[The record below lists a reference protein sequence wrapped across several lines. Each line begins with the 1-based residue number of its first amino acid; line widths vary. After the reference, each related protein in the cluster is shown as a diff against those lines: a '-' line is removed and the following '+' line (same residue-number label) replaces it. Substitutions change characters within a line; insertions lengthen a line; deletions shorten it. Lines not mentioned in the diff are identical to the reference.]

1 MNRHSFIARF
11 GLGDTKRIL
20 PVQSDSQVTTID
32 FVSGDKSF
40 DYGLGMALEQL
51 NAVGINPTE
60 GAFDLLLLSSLVF
73 AADTRVNRDS
83 ESQDGWTREFDLYLP
98 VSEPDLWQAQHDL
111 IAVMLGFLTG
121 DRWRF
126 IFRARPKDFR
136 RVVPAASQKELKEFS
151 CVSLFSGGLD
161 SFIGAIDLLI
171 AGQHPL
177 LTSHYWDGMTSQHQ
191 TICFNHLERHFP
203 ENQPGH
209 LRARVGF
216 EKELVKNV
224 ASENTQRSRSF
235 LFFAL
240 GTLAASGI
248 PGKTILHVP
257 ENGLISLNV
266 PLDSLRLGALSTR
279 TTHPFFMARFNELL
293 QRLNL
298 SVELKNPYRHQT
310 KGEMVAACHE
320 LEFLKKTAKDT
331 MSCSAETKGRYRGE
345 PPRHCGHCVPC
356 LIRRAALQ
364 RGLGS
369 DNTDYGIQ
377 NLIAQPLPADKASG
391 RDVRSFQLLLA
402 RLQAQPRLAKF
413 LIHKPGP
420 LADCPD
426 EIAAYERTF
435 LAGIQ
440 EVGQLVKNVV
450 THISNEGR

>member
-11 GLGDTKRIL
+11 GLGDTKRIS

-40 DYGLGMALEQL
+40 DSGLGMALDQL
-51 NAVGINPTE
+51 NTMGITPTE
-60 GAFDLLLLSSLVF
+60 GAFDLFLLSSLVF

-98 VSEPDLWQAQHDL
+98 VSEPESWQAQHDL
-111 IAVMLGFLTG
+111 IAEMLGFLTG

-126 IFRARPKDFR
+126 CFRARPKDFR
-136 RVVPAASQKELKEFS
+136 RVVTAVSQKEFAEFS

-161 SFIGAIDLLI
+161 SFIGAIDLL
-171 AGQHPL
+171 AVGERPL
-177 LTSHYWDGMTSQHQ
+177 LASHYWDGMTSQHQ
-191 TICFNHLERHFP
+191 TVCFTHLERRFP
-203 ENQPGH
+203 KNQPRL

-216 EKELVKNV
+216 ERELVKNV

-248 PGKTILHVP
+248 SGKTILYVP

-266 PLDSLRLGALSTR
+266 PLDALRLGALSTR

-293 QRLNL
+293 QQLKL
-298 SVELKNPYRHQT
+298 SVELMNPYRHQT
-310 KGEMVAACHE
+310 KGEMVAACRD

-356 LIRRAALQ
+356 LIRRASLKH
-364 RGLGS
+364 GFGN
-369 DNTDYGIQ
+369 DNTDYGVPS
-377 NLIAQPLPADKASG
+377 LTAQPLPADKAIG
-391 RDVRSFQLLLA
+391 RDVRSFQLMLA
-402 RLQAQPRLAKF
+402 RLEAEPRLAKT

-420 LADCPD
+420 LTDYPN

-450 THISNEGR
+450 NRVK